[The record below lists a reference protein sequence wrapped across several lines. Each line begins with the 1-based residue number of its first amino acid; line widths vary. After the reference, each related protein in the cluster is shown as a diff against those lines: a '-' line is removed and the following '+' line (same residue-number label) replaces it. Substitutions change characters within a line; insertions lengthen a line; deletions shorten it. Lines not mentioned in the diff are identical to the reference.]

1 MAKEL
6 IALMAL
12 ALATPAAAQLTE
24 QVDLKKPER
33 PTPGPGEAMIVLR
46 AHAPSMAGDNRIL
59 FHRYDAAGKVLTGP
73 EGKPV
78 GAKLTY
84 TYSLFSGKK
93 GEKALRVAIVPA
105 GEYVLAG
112 RTYNANYTDTFCFGA
127 PRFTLR
133 SGEIIYV
140 GDYEMFGLAKMPD
153 GERRNAM
160 RYSADLDETRADFLV
175 AYPTLAPQ
183 LTPWTPVNGATFAC
197 EGDEFTAYVVP
208 GSSLDG
214 GSSPS

>member
-6 IALMAL
+6 IALLAL
-12 ALATPAAAQLTE
+12 ALASPVAAQLTE

-33 PTPGPGEAMIVLR
+33 PIPGPGEAMIVLR

-59 FHRYDAAGKVLTGP
+59 FHRYDATAGRVLTGAD
-73 EGKPV
+73 GKPT
-78 GAKLTY
+78 GAKITY
-84 TYSLFSGKK
+84 TYSLFGGKK

-112 RTYNANYTDTFCFGA
+112 RTFNVNYTDTFCFGA
-127 PRFTLR
+127 PKFTLAP
-133 SGEIIYV
+133 GEVVYV

-160 RYSADLDETRADFLV
+160 RYSVDLEATRIDFAA
-175 AYPTLAPQ
+175 AYPTLAPR
-183 LTPWTPVNGATFAC
+183 LTAWTPANGATFRC
-197 EGDEFTAYVVP
+197 DGDEFTAYAISGTLRP
-208 GSSLDG
+208 GQ
-214 GSSPS
+214 P